1 MSVYKKL
8 QQARVKLQSIE
19 LKKSGKNTFAKYSY
33 FELADFLPAINT
45 IFDEVGLCDVIS
57 FTDNSA
63 FIQITD
69 VETGEHI
76 VFTSP
81 SADAPLKGA
90 LPIQALGAQHTY
102 LRRYLYLLALNIVEH
117 DSIDASEPVK
127 TEPVK
132 SNQVKPDPIEPIEP
146 IDIDEARALLKSAT
160 DSQNL
165 LNIWNNKI
173 PKEHHKELRT
183 LASEI
188 SVKLKEQQ

>member
-1 MSVYKKL
+1 MSVFKKL

-132 SNQVKPDPIEPIEP
+132 SNQVKPDLIEP
-146 IDIDEARALLKSAT
+146 IDIDEARALIKSAT

-165 LNIWNNKI
+165 LDIWNKKI
-173 PKEHHKELRT
+173 PKEHHKELKT

>member
-1 MSVYKKL
+1 MSVFKKL

-81 SADAPLKGA
+81 SADAPLKGS

-132 SNQVKPDPIEPIEP
+132 IG
-146 IDIDEARALLKSAT
+146 RA
-160 DSQNL
+160 
-165 LNIWNNKI
+165 
-173 PKEHHKELRT
+173 H
-183 LASEI
+183 
-188 SVKLKEQQ
+188 V

>member
-1 MSVYKKL
+1 MSVFKKL

-127 TEPVK
+127 NEPEK
-132 SNQVKPDPIEPIEP
+132 SNQVKPDPIEP

-165 LNIWNNKI
+165 LDIWNKQI
-173 PKEHHKELRT
+173 PKEHHKELKT

>member
-127 TEPVK
+127 TEPEK
-132 SNQVKPDPIEPIEP
+132 SNQVKPDSIEP

-165 LNIWNNKI
+165 LDIWNKKI
-173 PKEHHKELRT
+173 PKEHHKELKT